1 MSKKEKIKNW
11 CKNHKDA
18 LKTGV
23 RIAGVVAYCV
33 VGYKVGYEVCKNDF
47 NRGLAVVVAR
57 NPEIKTMIEKASEE
71 VIETWK

>member
-1 MSKKEKIKNW
+1 MSKKDKIKNW
-11 CKNHKDA
+11 CANHKDK
-18 LKTGV
+18 LETGGI
-23 RIAGVVAYCV
+23 IAGVLANCV
-33 VGYKVGYEVCKNDF
+33 IWYKVGYEHCKSVY